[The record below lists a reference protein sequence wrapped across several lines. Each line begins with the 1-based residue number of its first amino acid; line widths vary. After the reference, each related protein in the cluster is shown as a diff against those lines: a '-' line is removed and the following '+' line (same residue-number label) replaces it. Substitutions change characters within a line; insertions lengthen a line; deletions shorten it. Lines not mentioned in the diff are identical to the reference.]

1 MFGDK
6 LSGVFSLVDSSV
18 IVYRSYLVLSEKFW
32 ALSGWMNG
40 QHGLEPNVTFH
51 CLVLSTTHS
60 SVLEALIE
68 VEMLFRN
75 EEKIPPE
82 SGGAGQPEISRSS
95 VAV

>member
-1 MFGDK
+1 M
-6 LSGVFSLVDSSV
+6 
-18 IVYRSYLVLSEKFW
+18 YRSYLVLSEKFW

-75 EEKIPPE
+75 EEK
-82 SGGAGQPEISRSS
+82 SHQSLGGQVSQKSLVPQ
-95 VAV
+95 

>member
-1 MFGDK
+1 MSGDK

-60 SVLEALIE
+60 SVLEAFIE

-75 EEKIPPE
+75 EEK
-82 SGGAGQPEISRSS
+82 SHQSLGQVSQKSLVPQ
-95 VAV
+95 

>member
-6 LSGVFSLVDSSV
+6 LSGVFLLVDSSV

-60 SVLEALIE
+60 SVLEALTE

-82 SGGAGQPEISRSS
+82 SGAGQPEISRSS